1 MVPDSEELCE
11 IAAST
16 DIGIAGLAEGT
27 VFPTSIK
34 QTKINSL
41 FDTGATK
48 SVMSGDMY
56 KRLKLGPLDTKRLPK
71 VVGADGTSLGA
82 MRRISCE
89 INIGERTFKQTFLVC
104 QNITR
109 PVILSKDFARDNCA
123 GVHWMENN
131 TRMLTINLEKL
142 IETPELIPTKTMY
155 AISLKKAANLP
166 PRSCAVVDVNI
177 NTDSKEKVQ
186 MIPDELCQFNN
197 PNMYMYSL
205 HADLT
210 EKRKDTV
217 TPYVIINLSST
228 EHLYLPKKYVVAF
241 AEKDDTDGEV
251 FEINNLDTTPRNWV
265 PKRTR
270 QTFAQFT
277 PIEAETDLHKVLTT
291 ATNFIKSP
299 ADIET
304 HRKVDLKDAQIKEET
319 KGKFHDLCNRFDS
332 IISKSSGD
340 IGKTL
345 LIEMD
350 KDTGNSPPPITS
362 RPYTLPLKHYEWVR
376 KEIST
381 LERAGIITKS
391 ISPWASP
398 VVIVPKKSAPGE
410 PPQRRMCVDF
420 RKLNKT
426 QPAVHNM
433 NGGKGCISLVPLP
446 KIDELYAKLQGYK
459 IFSTLGFRSGY
470 YHIGLSHSTK
480 PKTAFVISGMGKYE
494 FNRVPFGLAQA
505 PAHFQKL
512 INEVLTDCNFTM
524 GYLDDIIIFS
534 KTKEEHLEHL
544 ETIFNRLRE
553 AGLKLKLQKCS
564 FFKKHIQYLG
574 HLISDEGIQPLPE
587 KLESIAKM
595 PIPKNAKQV
604 KQFLGLVGY
613 YRKFVPRFADIS
625 RILTKLTR
633 KDQEFKWTLE
643 CDKCF
648 HMLKD
653 YLQEAPILR
662 YPDPAAS
669 YTLYTDAS
677 KYAYAGVLTQRQDD
691 TDHPVAYVSGLFR
704 GSQLN
709 WAALTKEA
717 YAIYMSVKKLSFYL
731 DSARITVR
739 SDHLP
744 LKRFLEKNT
753 LNAKVNNWAVEL
765 ESQKIDFVFIQGTKN
780 MLANTLSRLIEIDD
794 DIKLPAEQEGHEF
807 GNVPFEQLPPAQVT
821 VTEEVIINKVNN
833 LKIKIQHI
841 DPVQKDLK
849 IELPISNLKLKELQ
863 EQDRKI
869 NHLRK
874 LWSENKLN
882 KNIFAMEND
891 ILKKKVIECGL
902 LYKPVIIPEILR
914 ECLLILAHDE
924 QGHNGF
930 KRTHS
935 ALKTLYYWKGMK
947 RHIQLYCRRCRTCAR
962 HNVQT
967 QELQKEHFSAP
978 PQPMEFIAIDLI
990 GKFHPASS
998 KGNRYALTAI
1008 CMLTDFTFCIP
1019 LKSKKAEDVVTAY
1032 LNHICCIFGPSK
1044 KILTDNGSEFK
1055 NKMWDEVF
1063 K

>member
-1 MVPDSEELCE
+1 
-11 IAAST
+11 
-16 DIGIAGLAEGT
+16 
-27 VFPTSIK
+27 
-34 QTKINSL
+34 
-41 FDTGATK
+41 
-48 SVMSGDMY
+48 MSGDMY
-56 KRLKLGPLDTKRLPK
+56 KRLKLGPLVTKRLPK

-82 MRRISCE
+82 MGRISCE

-104 QNITR
+104 LNITR
-109 PVILSKDFARDNCA
+109 PVILGKDFTRDNCA

-142 IETPELIPTKTMY
+142 IETPELIPTKTKY
-155 AISLKKAANLP
+155 AVSLKKAANLP
-166 PRSCAVVDVNI
+166 PRSCTVVDVNI

-205 HADLT
+205 HADLA
-210 EKRKDTV
+210 EKRKDMV

-228 EHLYLPKKYVVAF
+228 EHLYLPKKHVVAF

-251 FEINNLDTTPRNWV
+251 FEIANLDTTPRNWV
-265 PKRTR
+265 PKRTW
-270 QTFAQFT
+270 QTFAQFA
-277 PIEAETDLHKVLTT
+277 PIKAETDLHKVLTT

-299 ADIET
+299 AEVET

-350 KDTGNSPPPITS
+350 IDTGNSPPIMS

-391 ISPWASP
+391 ISLWASP
-398 VVIVPKKSAPGE
+398 VVIVPTKSAPGE

-426 QPAVHNM
+426 QPEVHNT

-459 IFSTLGFRSGY
+459 IFSTLDLRSGY
-470 YHIGLSHSTK
+470 YHIGLSHSAK

-512 INEVLTDCNFTM
+512 INEVLTDCNFAM

-534 KTKEEHLEHL
+534 KTEEEHLEHL

-595 PIPKNAKQV
+595 PTPKNAKQV
-604 KQFLGLVGY
+604 KQFLGLVDY
-613 YRKFVPRFADIS
+613 YRKFVPRFTDIS
-625 RILTKLTR
+625 RILTKLTH
-633 KDQEFKWTLE
+633 KDQEFKWTPE

-653 YLQEAPILR
+653 YLQEALILR

-669 YTLYTDAS
+669 YTLYTDTS
-677 KYAYAGVLTQRQDD
+677 KYAYAGVLTQ
-691 TDHPVAYVSGLFR
+691 
-704 GSQLN
+704 
-709 WAALTKEA
+709 
-717 YAIYMSVKKLSFYL
+717 
-731 DSARITVR
+731 
-739 SDHLP
+739 
-744 LKRFLEKNT
+744 
-753 LNAKVNNWAVEL
+753 
-765 ESQKIDFVFIQGTKN
+765 
-780 MLANTLSRLIEIDD
+780 
-794 DIKLPAEQEGHEF
+794 
-807 GNVPFEQLPPAQVT
+807 
-821 VTEEVIINKVNN
+821 
-833 LKIKIQHI
+833 
-841 DPVQKDLK
+841 
-849 IELPISNLKLKELQ
+849 
-863 EQDRKI
+863 
-869 NHLRK
+869 
-874 LWSENKLN
+874 
-882 KNIFAMEND
+882 
-891 ILKKKVIECGL
+891 
-902 LYKPVIIPEILR
+902 
-914 ECLLILAHDE
+914 
-924 QGHNGF
+924 
-930 KRTHS
+930 
-935 ALKTLYYWKGMK
+935 
-947 RHIQLYCRRCRTCAR
+947 
-962 HNVQT
+962 
-967 QELQKEHFSAP
+967 
-978 PQPMEFIAIDLI
+978 
-990 GKFHPASS
+990 
-998 KGNRYALTAI
+998 
-1008 CMLTDFTFCIP
+1008 
-1019 LKSKKAEDVVTAY
+1019 
-1032 LNHICCIFGPSK
+1032 
-1044 KILTDNGSEFK
+1044 
-1055 NKMWDEVF
+1055 
-1063 K
+1063 

>member
-1 MVPDSEELCE
+1 M
-11 IAAST
+11 
-16 DIGIAGLAEGT
+16 
-27 VFPTSIK
+27 
-34 QTKINSL
+34 
-41 FDTGATK
+41 
-48 SVMSGDMY
+48 
-56 KRLKLGPLDTKRLPK
+56 
-71 VVGADGTSLGA
+71 
-82 MRRISCE
+82 
-89 INIGERTFKQTFLVC
+89 
-104 QNITR
+104 
-109 PVILSKDFARDNCA
+109 
-123 GVHWMENN
+123 
-131 TRMLTINLEKL
+131 
-142 IETPELIPTKTMY
+142 
-155 AISLKKAANLP
+155 
-166 PRSCAVVDVNI
+166 NI

-205 HADLT
+205 HADLA

-228 EHLYLPKKYVVAF
+228 EHLYLPKKHVVAF
-241 AEKDDTDGEV
+241 AEKDNTDGEV
-251 FEINNLDTTPRNWV
+251 FEIDNLDTTPRNWV
-265 PKRTR
+265 PERTR
-270 QTFAQFT
+270 QTFAKFT
-277 PIEAETDLHKVLTT
+277 PIKAETDLHKVLTT
-291 ATNFIKSP
+291 ATNFIKSL
-299 ADIET
+299 ADVET

-319 KGKFHDLCNRFDS
+319 KGKFQDLCNKFDS

-350 KDTGNSPPPITS
+350 IDTGNSPPIVS
-362 RPYTLPLKHYEWVR
+362 RLYTLPLKHYEWVR

-426 QPAVHNM
+426 QPEVHNM

-459 IFSTLGFRSGY
+459 IFSTLDLRSGY

-512 INEVLTDCNFTM
+512 INKVLTDCNFTM

-534 KTKEEHLEHL
+534 KTEDEHLEHL
-544 ETIFNRLRE
+544 ETIFNRLGE

-587 KLESIAKM
+587 KLESIARM

-633 KDQEFKWTLE
+633 KDQVFKWTPE

-677 KYAYAGVLTQRQDD
+677 RYAYAGVLTQRQDN
-691 TDHPVAYVSGLFR
+691 TDHPVAYISGLFR

-731 DSARITVR
+731 DSARITVH

-753 LNAKVNNWAVEL
+753 LNAEVNNWAVEL

-780 MLANTLSRLIEIDD
+780 VLADTLSRLIEIDD
-794 DIKLPAEQEGHEF
+794 DIKLPAEKEGHEF
-807 GNVPFEQLPPAQVT
+807 RYVPFEQLPPAQVT
-821 VTEEVIINKVNN
+821 VTEEVIMNEINN

-841 DPVQKDLK
+841 DPVQKYLK

-947 RHIQLYCRRCRTCAR
+947 RHIQLYCRSCRTCA
-962 HNVQT
+962 
-967 QELQKEHFSAP
+967 
-978 PQPMEFIAIDLI
+978 
-990 GKFHPASS
+990 
-998 KGNRYALTAI
+998 
-1008 CMLTDFTFCIP
+1008 
-1019 LKSKKAEDVVTAY
+1019 
-1032 LNHICCIFGPSK
+1032 
-1044 KILTDNGSEFK
+1044 
-1055 NKMWDEVF
+1055 
-1063 K
+1063 